1 MIRMMVDSDMAKSPL
16 MTIEQT
22 RKILRVPAP
31 LPQCVCQRGSR
42 LCRRQPSTSVPLDL
56 GAHGKDRPSALVDP
70 IIHERILSM
79 LCLASVNASSIWDVN
94 VRKVERDKMGRSGRV
109 G

>member
-1 MIRMMVDSDMAKSPL
+1 MIRMIVDSDMAKSPL
-16 MTIEQT
+16 MTIDK
-22 RKILRVPAP
+22 RAKSCRVPAP
-31 LPQCVCQRGSR
+31 LPQCVCQWGSR
-42 LCRRQPSTSVPLDL
+42 LCRRQRSTSVPLPWRAWE
-56 GAHGKDRPSALVDP
+56 GPSSALVDP

-79 LCLASVNASSIWDVN
+79 LCLASANASSIWDAN